1 MTKIITRRK
10 TMYTE
15 MFRLDGKVAVVIA
28 ASRGMGKAIAE
39 GFAEMGARVAI
50 AARKQEALDAAAND
64 IKEAG
69 GDCLAIACH
78 AGKPD
83 QIRNLFQKVKEEY
96 GGVDIL
102 VNNSGTNPY
111 FGPFQDAPEL
121 AIDKTIEVNLKAHI
135 FSMQEAAK
143 IMKGRGGGSIINIS
157 STAGLSPGPLQGIY
171 SVTKAGVVSL
181 SKSFAIELGPDN
193 IRVNAI
199 CPGLVE
205 TTFSKVLIETKE
217 IYDAAV
223 EGTPMKRIAKAE
235 EVVGAAIYLAS
246 DASSFVTGTAIPID
260 GGRTA

>member
-1 MTKIITRRK
+1 
-10 TMYTE
+10 
-15 MFRLDGKVAVVIA
+15 
-28 ASRGMGKAIAE
+28 
-39 GFAEMGARVAI
+39 
-50 AARKQEALDAAAND
+50 
-64 IKEAG
+64 
-69 GDCLAIACH
+69 
-78 AGKPD
+78 
-83 QIRNLFQKVKEEY
+83 
-96 GGVDIL
+96 
-102 VNNSGTNPY
+102 
-111 FGPFQDAPEL
+111 
-121 AIDKTIEVNLKAHI
+121 
-135 FSMQEAAK
+135 
-143 IMKGRGGGSIINIS
+143 
-157 STAGLSPGPLQGIY
+157 LQGIY

-223 EGTPMKRIAKAE
+223 GGTPLKRIAKAE